1 MSSVKTN
8 VSLHAYGQFTDAAGL
23 CNKNKLI

>member
-8 VSLHAYGQFTDAAGL
+8 VSLYAYGLFTEAAGL